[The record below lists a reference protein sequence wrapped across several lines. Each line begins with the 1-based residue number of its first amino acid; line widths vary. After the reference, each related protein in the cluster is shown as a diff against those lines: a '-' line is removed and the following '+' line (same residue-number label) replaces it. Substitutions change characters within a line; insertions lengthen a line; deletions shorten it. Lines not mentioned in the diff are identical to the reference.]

1 MKLDDLL
8 NGKDISE
15 LSDDEI
21 NAMIE
26 KLNER
31 DLAKFQMKIQE
42 ARSPKGA
49 KRTTSKKQAERA
61 DQFELLMAQ
70 AARKNS

>member
-42 ARSPKGA
+42 ARSPKSA